1 MRRFLIVVNPAAGR
15 GAGGKSIPQIRD
27 GLELAG
33 IAFDLVCTERPW
45 HAAELARQA
54 ATDGFDAVVAAGG
67 DGTTNEVINGL
78 MQASGGKG
86 GSTALGVLCVG
97 RGNDFAF
104 GAGIPKA
111 LDEGIRVLA
120 GEHKLRIDVGRVSG
134 GLFPEGRFFGN
145 GVGIGF
151 DAVVGFEALKMR
163 RLSGFVSYIAAA
175 LKTVWLYDQGPL
187 VRLAFDAHVP
197 EASLPVLMVSIMNG
211 RRMGGGFMM
220 APDGLP
226 SDGVFDVCVVRQV
239 KRGRVLGLI
248 PHFMRGTQVG
258 EPEITMHTAR
268 RLMVSAERGV
278 LPAHADG
285 ETLCTDGKELEL
297 EVIPQSLDVITARA
311 TA

>member
-1 MRRFLIVVNPAAGR
+1 MQRHLIVVNPAAGR
-15 GAGGKSIPQIRD
+15 GAGGKSIPLIRE
-27 GLELAG
+27 GLDRAG
-33 IAFDLVCTERPW
+33 IAYDLVCTERPW
-45 HAAELARQA
+45 HAAELAQQA
-54 ATDGFDAVVAAGG
+54 ATDGYYAVVAAGG
-67 DGTTNEVINGL
+67 DGTANEVINGL

-86 GSTALGVLCVG
+86 GSTAMGALSVG

-104 GAGIPKA
+104 GAGIPKP
-111 LDEGIRVLA
+111 LEEGIRTLA
-120 GEHKLRIDVGRVSG
+120 EDHKVRIDVGRVSG

-151 DAVVGFEALKMR
+151 DAVVGFEAVKMR

-187 VRLAFDAHVP
+187 VRLAFDAQAP

-220 APDGLP
+220 APDGRP
-226 SDGVFDVCVVRQV
+226 TDGVFDVCVVRQV

-258 EPEITMHTAR
+258 QSEITMHTPR
-268 RLMVSAERGV
+268 RLVVTAERGV

-297 EVIPQSLDVITARA
+297 ELIPQSLDVITAGPVG
-311 TA
+311 